1 MKLRFNYYHL
11 IKGTGKTKTVVAA
24 IEKIVRT
31 TKKYILV
38 CAQSNAA
45 CDEIAQRLC
54 KILTRE
60 QMLRM
65 YSKSFDLDKLS
76 ATLRPYCNL
85 VATDHGDE
93 FQYPCFEDLYRY
105 RVLLCTLSTAGYLVR
120 DGSFKPNHF
129 GFIFIDECASA
140 HETMSL
146 IPIAGIPDH
155 IRFPST
161 LTSF

>member
-1 MKLRFNYYHL
+1 
-11 IKGTGKTKTVVAA
+11 
-24 IEKIVRT
+24 
-31 TKKYILV
+31 
-38 CAQSNAA
+38 
-45 CDEIAQRLC
+45 
-54 KILTRE
+54 
-60 QMLRM
+60 MLRM

-93 FQYPCFEDLYRY
+93 FQYPRFEDLYRY

-120 DGSFKPNHF
+120 DGPLSSFKTNHF

-146 IPIAGIPDH
+146 IPIAGMPDH
-155 IRFPST
+155 IQFPST
-161 LTSF
+161 LTIF